1 MPWWIWTFG
10 AVLPPNAVST
20 AIVTDV
26 SVIER
31 LIGEA
36 VERVLSDCLPSIV
49 REATVK
55 PFLSQSEVRD
65 LTGWS
70 NRKLSYVRE
79 TKQVEFTPLGR
90 SYLYK
95 TQSLL
100 SFLESKRVKAKGSV
114 PSLLH

>member
-1 MPWWIWTFG
+1 M
-10 AVLPPNAVST
+10 ST

-36 VERVLSDCLPSIV
+36 VERVLSDRLPSIV

-70 NRKLSYVRE
+70 NRKLSYIRE

-90 SYLYK
+90 SYLYR
-95 TQSLL
+95 TASLMR
-100 SFLESKRVKAKGSV
+100 FLEEKRIKPRGEVSAYAK
-114 PSLLH
+114 